1 MIRTL
6 TLFAG
11 MALLAGAII
20 YAAHPSTAAKRWQA
34 EYNVEQAQCLQAW
47 EERNF
52 RLNGSRRDACA
63 LQRWAHY

>member
-34 EYNVEQAQCLQAW
+34 EYNAERAQCKHVMIHVLD
-47 EERNF
+47 ESITGTNERC
-52 RLNGSRRDACA
+52 SVI
-63 LQRWAHY
+63 RWK

>member
-34 EYNVEQAQCLQAW
+34 EYNAERAQCSDVLSHVLDTSIAGAN
-47 EERNF
+47 ERC
-52 RLNGSRRDACA
+52 SVI
-63 LQRWAHY
+63 RWK